1 MNQTSPP
8 ESATKQALA
17 QALGHWQAMGLRE
30 RRALSLVGSLVLT
43 FLIWAVAIQPALQTL
58 AKAPA
63 ELDRL
68 EVQLQE
74 MNRMMGESRDLRGI
88 APVSVTQAM
97 ASLRSAT
104 DRLGQ
109 QGRVTFQGDRV
120 TLTLTNASP
129 EALKE
134 WLLEVRTAARARP
147 IEAQIN
153 RSNTAYSGTILL
165 VMGSSS

>member
-8 ESATKQALA
+8 ESAASQVITE
-17 QALGHWQAMGLRE
+17 ALGRWQAMGLRE
-30 RRALSLVGSLVLT
+30 RRALSLTGALILV
-43 FLIWAVAIQPALQTL
+43 FSVWAIALQPALQTL

-74 MNRMMGESRDLRGI
+74 MYRMMGESRELRGI
-88 APVSVTQAM
+88 APVSATQAI
-97 ASLRSAT
+97 ASMQSAT

-109 QGRVTFQGDRV
+109 QGRVTIQGDRI
-120 TLTLTNASP
+120 TLTLINASP

-134 WLLEVRTAARARP
+134 WLLEVRSAARARP
-147 IEAQIN
+147 LEAQLN
-153 RSNTAYSGTILL
+153 RSITGYSGTILL